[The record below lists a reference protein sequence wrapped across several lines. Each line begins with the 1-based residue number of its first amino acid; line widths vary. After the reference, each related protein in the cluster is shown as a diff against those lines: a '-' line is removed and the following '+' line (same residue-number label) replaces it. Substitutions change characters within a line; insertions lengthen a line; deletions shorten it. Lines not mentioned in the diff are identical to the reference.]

1 MEKKYYITTAI
12 DYANGEPHIGHALE
26 KIQADVLARYHR
38 LLGEEVFFLTGTDE
52 HGVKVL
58 RAAESAGQSPQ
69 AFVDQKAQSFR
80 DLREKLDLSFDYFIR
95 TTDREKHWPAAKL
108 VWEKLVKAGDI
119 YKKNYQGLYC
129 VGHEA
134 FVTEKDLKDG
144 KCVDHQREPELIEEE
159 NYFFRLSK
167 YSKEIESKIKSDELK
182 ILPESRK
189 NEVLALLERG
199 LEDVSFS
206 RPYKDLPWGVP
217 VPGDSEHTMYVW
229 CDALTNY
236 ISAIGYGRSDSENGE
251 SNFKRWWPADA
262 HLIGKDILRFHAA
275 IWPGILLSI
284 GLPLPKKILVHGH
297 VNINGQKMSKTIG
310 NVLNPVGLV
319 EKFGIDPVRYY
330 LIKEIPS
337 GEDGDFS
344 EEKFKTVYNG
354 ELANGLGNFSARV
367 LGVAS
372 KIGEFS
378 GGFDVVDKLIE
389 EKIGLTKKTVHEKLG
404 TFKLHEALIAINELV
419 SFGDK
424 YVNDNEIWK
433 DPESKKDILL
443 GLVVILD
450 NVSALLSPFL
460 PKTAETIQKSIIWTD
475 QKTLRVEKSEALFPR
490 LN

>member
-1 MEKKYYITTAI
+1 MKQKYYITTAI

-26 KIQADVLARYHR
+26 KVQADVLARYHR
-38 LLGEEVFFLTGTDE
+38 LLGEEVFFLAGMDE

-58 RAAESAGQSPQ
+58 RAANSAGQSPQ
-69 AFVDQKAQSFR
+69 DFVDQKAQSFQ
-80 DLREKLDLSFDYFIR
+80 DLKEKLNLSFDNFIR
-95 TTDREKHWPAAKL
+95 TTDREKHWPGAQL
-108 VWEKLVKAGDI
+108 VWEKLVQAQDI
-119 YKKNYQGLYC
+119 YKKNYKGLYC

-144 KCVDHQREPELIEEE
+144 KCIDHQKEPELIEEE
-159 NYFFRLSK
+159 NYFFKLSK
-167 YSKEIESKIKSDELK
+167 YSKEIELKIKSDELK

-189 NEVLALLERG
+189 NEVLALLQRG

-206 RPYKDLPWGVP
+206 RPQKDLPWGIP
-217 VPGDSEHTMYVW
+217 VPGDPEHTMYVW
-229 CDALTNY
+229 CDALINY
-236 ISAIGYGRSDSENGE
+236 ISAIGYGRLNDEDE
-251 SNFKRWWPADA
+251 KANFEKWWPADV

-275 IWPGILLSI
+275 IWPGMLLAI
-284 GLPLPKKILVHGH
+284 GLSLPKKILVHGH

-310 NVLNPVGLV
+310 NVLNPVDLV
-319 EKFGIDPVRYY
+319 EKFGIDPIRYY
-330 LIKEIPS
+330 LLKEIPS

-344 EEKFKTVYNG
+344 EEKFRTVYNG

-372 KIGEFS
+372 KLGEFD
-378 GGFDVVDKLIE
+378 GNFDVVDKSIE
-389 EKIGLTKKTVHEKLG
+389 EKIGLTKKTVHEKLE
-404 TFKLHEALIAINELV
+404 TFRLHEALIAINELI

-433 DPESKKDILL
+433 ETESKKDILL

-450 NVSALLSPFL
+450 NVSALLAPFL
-460 PKTAETIQKSIIWTD
+460 PQTAETIQKSIIWTD
-475 QKTLRVEKSEALFPR
+475 HKTLIVEKSGALFPR